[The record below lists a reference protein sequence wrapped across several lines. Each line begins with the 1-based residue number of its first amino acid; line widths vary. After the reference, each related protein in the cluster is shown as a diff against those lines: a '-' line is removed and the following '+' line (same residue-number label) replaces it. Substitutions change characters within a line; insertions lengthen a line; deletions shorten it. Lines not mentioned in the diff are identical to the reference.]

1 LEKLSSEGYF
11 VEFNLEKKQTYPK
24 IMRSDAR
31 NLSGL
36 IPLKSVDLIMTSPPY
51 WKCRNYDHP
60 YQIGQESTPE
70 DYVNAL
76 IEALNSW
83 KNILRPHASVFI
95 NLGDVY
101 RRGVL
106 VGIPAMFEIAASQH
120 DWKIANRVIWTKDR
134 GIPEPKPYR
143 LANRYEFVFHLVQH
157 RKFYTDLY
165 ALKNHLGQSSNPGDV
180 WAIDQSPSK
189 SDHLAAFPCELA
201 KRVILFT
208 CPERICPK
216 CGKVY
221 SRILE
226 PTMDLDTNR
235 KQAQRALEI
244 FEQSGLTIEH
254 LSAIRAVGIS
264 DAGKGQL
271 IQNGANKNAPR
282 TLELAKEAKEILG
295 GYFREFTFAPKRQ
308 VGWEM
313 CDCEVDPIAGTVLD
327 PFMGSGT
334 TLKVAKE
341 LGRNAIG
348 SDLKPPDSIR

>member
-1 LEKLSSEGYF
+1 M
-11 VEFNLEKKQTYPK
+11 NLQVQRPT
-24 IMRSDAR
+24 IIQSDAR
-31 NLSGL
+31 KLSGL
-36 IPLKSVDLIMTSPPY
+36 IPPKSVDLIMTSPPY
-51 WKCRNYDHP
+51 WKCRNYEHP
-60 YQIGQESTPE
+60 NQIGQEDTPDAYIDVLLE
-70 DYVNAL
+70 V
-76 IEALNSW
+76 LNSW
-83 KNILRPHASVFI
+83 KHLLRSHASVFI

-101 RRGVL
+101 RRGAL
-106 VGIPAMFEIAASQH
+106 VGLPARFETAVCQD

-134 GIPEPKPYR
+134 GVPEPKPYR
-143 LANRYEFVFHLVQH
+143 LANRYEFIFHLVQH

-180 WAIDQSPSK
+180 WAIEQSPSK
-189 SDHLAAFPCELA
+189 SDHLAPFPLELVR
-201 KRVILFT
+201 RVILFA
-208 CPERICPK
+208 CPEKICPK
-216 CGKVY
+216 CGKPQN
-221 SRILE
+221 RILE
-226 PTMDLDTNR
+226 PTNKLDKNR

-244 FEQSGLTIEH
+244 YEQSSLTEEH

-282 TLELAKEAKEILG
+282 TMELAKEAKEILG

-313 CDCEVDPIAGTVLD
+313 CECQADPIPGTVLD

-334 TLKVAKE
+334 TLKVAQE

-348 SDLKPPDSIR
+348 CDLKLPLSI